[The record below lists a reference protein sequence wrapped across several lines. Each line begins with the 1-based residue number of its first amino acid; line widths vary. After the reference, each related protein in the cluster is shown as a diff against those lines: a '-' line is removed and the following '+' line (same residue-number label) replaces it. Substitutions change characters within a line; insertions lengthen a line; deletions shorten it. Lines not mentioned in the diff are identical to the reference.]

1 MASAVVVPE
10 ALRQRYRRSRQGRD
24 WVESLPDLVDAAFR
38 SFGVRPDDSVAG
50 NWHGHGALV
59 IPVLTGT
66 GAPAVLKLPFPHP
79 EAVSEAPAL
88 QLWSGRGAVRLLD
101 RDPAGSALLLER
113 LDPNKTLLQVPVE
126 EAVQVWGGIVRK
138 LGIPESEEPEW
149 AGIPSAA
156 ERAEQLSDELPAE
169 WEFLGQPFERWLL
182 EEALAVCQTRGVVGR
197 RSSRD
202 VLVHADLHFGNILA
216 RPGDGYA
223 AIDPQAVCG
232 EAEYAVAPMLWNRLQ
247 DLDPDAPERA
257 LVQRLEDL
265 CRASGLDPAAAV
277 EWSILREVA
286 NAVDYLRDG
295 MAGDAQRSVWV
306 ASALAGRTHPGLPPV
321 SELPA
326 A

>member
-38 SFGVRPDDSVAG
+38 SFGVRPDDSTVG
-50 NWHGHGALV
+50 TWHGHGALV
-59 IPVLTGT
+59 VPVLTGT

-79 EAVSEAPAL
+79 EAASEAPAL
-88 QLWSGRGAVRLLD
+88 QLWAGHGAVRLLD

-113 LDPNKTLLQVPVE
+113 LDPDKTLLDVPVE
-126 EAVQVWGGIVRK
+126 EAVRVWGGIVRV
-138 LGIPESEEPEW
+138 LGISESEDPEW
-149 AGIPSAA
+149 AGIPSVA

-247 DLDPDAPERA
+247 DLDPEAPERA

-265 CRASGLDPAAAV
+265 CRAGGLDPAAAV

-295 MAGDAQRSVWV
+295 MPGDAQRSVWV

-321 SELPA
+321 SGLPA